1 MKKKWIAVGML
12 AVIVMV
18 GAASNVTEARA
29 KSCQIEG
36 CNQTGEHE
44 HYNCGVDGCEQTD
57 EHEHYNCGVDG
68 CEQTG
73 KHNHNQKENHHVKHG
88 KKGHH

>member
-12 AVIVMV
+12 AVIVMI

-36 CNQTGEHE
+36 CTQTGEHE
-44 HYNCGVDGCEQTD
+44 HYNCGVADCTEQG
-57 EHEHYNCGVDG
+57 EHERYNCEVIG
-68 CEQTG
+68 CTKINEHSH
-73 KHNHNQKENHHVKHG
+73 KKENHHSSAHKN
-88 KKGHH
+88 GHH

>member
-12 AVIVMV
+12 AVIVMI

-36 CNQTGEHE
+36 CIQIGEHE
-44 HYNCGVDGCEQTD
+44 HYNCGVE
-57 EHEHYNCGVDG
+57 G

-73 KHNHNQKENHHVKHG
+73 KHEHTHNQKESHHAKHG
-88 KKGHH
+88 NKGHH